1 MSAMSKAMCGKDR
14 WYHRK
19 MAWLD
24 QHGLQPVE
32 EWPLFGIEKVRS
44 HAGPIW
50 VQLTCLPPLDKHPDG
65 LRRLLG
71 EMRRLEHRLESE
83 GIAGWIQPITIGNWK
98 MRQWTEMIGATLYAE
113 HNGDWFFK
121 KEVDYASLPKS
132 IREMVMRYGG
142 HHHGAA

>member
-1 MSAMSKAMCGKDR
+1 MSKAMCGKDR

-24 QHGLQPVE
+24 QHGLQQVE

-71 EMRRLEHRLESE
+71 ELRRLEHRLESE

-98 MRQWTEMIGATLYAE
+98 MRQWTEMIGAELYST
-113 HNGDWFFK
+113 HDGDWFFK
-121 KEVDYASLPKS
+121 KEADPTRLPKT
-132 IREMVMRYGG
+132 IKDLVMRYGG
-142 HHHGAA
+142 HHYGAA

>member
-1 MSAMSKAMCGKDR
+1 MSLGMNANGGFYR
-14 WYHRK
+14 RK
-19 MAWLD
+19 LAWLREY
-24 QHGLQPVE
+24 GLQDVE
-32 EWPLFGIEKVRS
+32 EWPLFGVEKVRS

-50 VQLTCLPPLDKHPDG
+50 VQLTCLPSLDKHPDG

-71 EMRRLEHRLESE
+71 EMRRLEHRLEAE

-113 HNGDWFFK
+113 HDGDWFFK
-121 KEVDYASLPKS
+121 KEADRARLPKT
-132 IREMVMRYGG
+132 IKEMVMRYGG